1 MNFASYF
8 RPSSLAELYRLLER
22 ENGVPLFLAG
32 GTDILVQERT
42 QGKYSGRAAYDLTA
56 PPELKNIRQ
65 AENMLV
71 IGSCVTHGAA
81 AASPLVQQFAGP
93 LAAACGSVGAVQ
105 LRNRATLGGNIANAS
120 PAGDSLGPLAALE
133 ASVCL
138 DFLGTLRLVPITDLI
153 QCPGRLCLRKKE
165 FIREIRIPQ
174 LTSDTRWRF
183 RKIGRREALAI
194 SRLTLTLLLRLR
206 EDGIITEYRAAI
218 GAVFPRPMRFP
229 NMEHEFVGKPLTR
242 ERCCEMAD
250 VLAEKIPEIAGVR
263 ESTKYKY
270 PVTKLIA
277 QRLLV
282 EMGEGFVE

>member
-8 RPSSLAELYRLLER
+8 RPASLAELYRLLEH
-22 ENGVPLFLAG
+22 ENGDPLFLAG
-32 GTDILVQERT
+32 GTDILVQERA
-42 QGKYSGRAAYDLTA
+42 QGKYCGRAVYDLTA
-56 PPELKNIRQ
+56 LAELKSIRQ

-71 IGSCVTHGAA
+71 IGSCATHGAV
-81 AASPLVQQFAGP
+81 AASPLVRQFAGP
-93 LAAACGSVGAVQ
+93 LAAACGSVGAEQ

-120 PAGDSLGPLAALE
+120 PAGDSLGPLAALD
-133 ASVCL
+133 AIVCL
-138 DFLGTLRLVPITDLI
+138 DFLGTLRWVPITELI
-153 QCPGRLCLRKKE
+153 QRPGHLCLREKE

-174 LTSDTRWRF
+174 LTDDAQWRF

-206 EDGIITEYRAAI
+206 EDGVIAEYRAAI

-229 NMEHEFVGKPLTR
+229 NMEHQFIGQPLTR

-250 VLAEKIPEIAGVR
+250 ALAEKIPEIAGIR

-270 PVTKLIA
+270 PVAKLIA
-277 QRLLV
+277 QRLLI
-282 EMGEGFVE
+282 EMGERFIE